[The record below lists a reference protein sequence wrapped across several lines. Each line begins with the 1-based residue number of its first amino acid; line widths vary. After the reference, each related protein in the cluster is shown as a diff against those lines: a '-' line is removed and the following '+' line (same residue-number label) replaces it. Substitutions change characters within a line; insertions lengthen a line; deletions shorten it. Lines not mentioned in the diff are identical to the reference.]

1 MKQTTKTKASAIT
14 LAGLLAVL
22 ACIVWLRISAA
33 TGSNIE
39 AINAVTS
46 SAHEISIAEAAVKNQ
61 PEINPPEHRV
71 RSVRYEAIKINSS
84 ERDELAALVYLEA
97 GNQSAE
103 GQQAVVEVVFNRMLN
118 PAFPNTVHDVI
129 HQGEHSSVQQF
140 SVIDYLDTATPTQA
154 QYDAIDAALYDK
166 TITDDDVVFFSR
178 SGENDRVWGKIGDHV
193 FCRAYVW

>member
-1 MKQTTKTKASAIT
+1 MKQTTKAKASAIT
-14 LAGLLAVL
+14 LSGLLAVL
-22 ACIVWLRISAA
+22 ICIVGLRISAA
-33 TGSNIE
+33 TGSDAE
-39 AINAVTS
+39 TVDDAIS
-46 SAHEISIAEAAVKNQ
+46 SAHRMTIAAAPVKSL
-61 PEINPPEHRV
+61 PETETPEHRIRV
-71 RSVRYEAIKINSS
+71 VRYEAIKMSSS

-97 GNQSAE
+97 GNQPAE

-140 SVIDYLDTATPTQA
+140 SVIDYLDAATPTQA
-154 QYDAIDAALYDK
+154 QYDAIDAALYEK

-178 SGENDRVWGKIGDHV
+178 SGENDRVWGRIGDHV

>member
-1 MKQTTKTKASAIT
+1 MKQTTKAKASAIT
-14 LAGLLAVL
+14 LSGLLAVL
-22 ACIVWLRISAA
+22 ICIVGLRISAS
-33 TGSNIE
+33 TGSDTETADDTI
-39 AINAVTS
+39 S
-46 SAHEISIAEAAVKNQ
+46 SAHRMTIAAATVKSLPEA
-61 PEINPPEHRV
+61 ETPEHRIRV
-71 RSVRYEAIKINSS
+71 VRYEAIKMSSS

-97 GNQSAE
+97 GNQPAE

-140 SVIDYLDTATPTQA
+140 SVIDYLDAATPTQA
-154 QYDAIDAALYDK
+154 QYDAIDAALYEK

-178 SGENDRVWGKIGDHV
+178 SGENDRVWGRIGDHV